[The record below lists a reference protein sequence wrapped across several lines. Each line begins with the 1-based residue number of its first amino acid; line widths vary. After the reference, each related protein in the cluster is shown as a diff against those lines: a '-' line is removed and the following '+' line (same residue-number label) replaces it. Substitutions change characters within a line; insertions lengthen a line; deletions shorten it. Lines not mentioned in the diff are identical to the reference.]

1 VATVAGANASLSV
14 FIRVHPWSNAV
25 LGFKKLG
32 LGGSTGPTKDGRFGG
47 SFTPPLGR
55 GKDLPQGGLQLHDG
69 AGLAQE
75 KINI

>member
-1 VATVAGANASLSV
+1 MSTVAGANASLSV
-14 FIRVHPWSNAV
+14 FIGVHQWSNAV

-32 LGGSTGPTKDGRFGG
+32 LGGSLAL
-47 SFTPPLGR
+47 PLVR
-55 GKDLPQGGLQLHDG
+55 GKDLPQGGLQFHDG